1 MMRVG
6 ATFAGVLVSLVCL
19 SVGALAADPGKD
31 SAVEYGKTLPP
42 IGFVKFCASSP
53 ADCKPRSSGSS
64 IPMTSERWKLV
75 NQVNSYVNGKIAPV
89 SDQDLYGEPE
99 YWTYPKDAGDCEDY
113 VLLKKR
119 YLERLGFA
127 RDALLI
133 TVALDEKKAGHAVL
147 TLSTE
152 SGDYVLDNRK
162 DDVVRWNQTGYE
174 MLKRQSHRNP
184 LEWVALVK
192 QAARSDGIV
201 FGGN

>member
-1 MMRVG
+1 
-6 ATFAGVLVSLVCL
+6 
-19 SVGALAADPGKD
+19 
-31 SAVEYGKTLPP
+31 
-42 IGFVKFCASSP
+42 
-53 ADCKPRSSGSS
+53 
-64 IPMTSERWKLV
+64 MTPERWKLV